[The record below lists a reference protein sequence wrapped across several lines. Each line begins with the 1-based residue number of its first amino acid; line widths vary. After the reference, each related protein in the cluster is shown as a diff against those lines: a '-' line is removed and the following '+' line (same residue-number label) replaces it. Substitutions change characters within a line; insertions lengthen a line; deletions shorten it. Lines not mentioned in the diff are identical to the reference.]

1 MAKFMLIKIG
11 LMAEITDAGALR
23 DAALKHFDT
32 ADMTS
37 DDYPDTADWHA
48 SEEGQQDR
56 RLIATQDKTALD
68 HLVDSAKVC
77 GLLDGVPGARALC
90 MRETVDEL
98 EGTTRPEALRVFLRH
113 GHPETAGEDTG
124 PLDEFVAALDQD
136 ITNRM
141 ASGPVPPRRGGSV
154 TRMRACL
161 GAHPKT
167 VTRLIANAVADR
179 VCPAGQIGPQRQT
192 STQAPAD

>member
-1 MAKFMLIKIG
+1 MAKFMHIKIS

-32 ADMTS
+32 ADITS
-37 DDYPDTADWHA
+37 DDHPDTADWHA

-56 RLIATQDKTALD
+56 HQIATQDNTALY
-68 HLVDSAKVC
+68 HLVDPAKVH
-77 GLLDGVPGARALC
+77 GLLDGVPGARAQC
-90 MRETVDEL
+90 TRTDVDEL
-98 EGTTRPEALRVFLRH
+98 AATTRPEALRAFLRH

-141 ASGPVPPRRGGSV
+141 ASGPVPPPEG
-154 TRMRACL
+154 MD
-161 GAHPKT
+161 P
-167 VTRLIANAVADR
+167 
-179 VCPAGQIGPQRQT
+179 
-192 STQAPAD
+192 